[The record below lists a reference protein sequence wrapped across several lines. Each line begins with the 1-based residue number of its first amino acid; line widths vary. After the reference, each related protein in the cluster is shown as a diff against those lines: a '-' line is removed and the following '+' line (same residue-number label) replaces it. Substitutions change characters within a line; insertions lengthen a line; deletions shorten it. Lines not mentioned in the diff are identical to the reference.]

1 MRGQKAIY
9 DQKIHGDPYTQGD
22 LVRLHSSSV
31 FVGSCIMSGRCLFK
45 HFSMYPMVII
55 VLHFSV
61 YPMVVIVLHFSVY
74 PMVIIIL
81 INGKKRVQ
89 IVHFN
94 RLKLCTPGTR
104 FLDDTLSDEARTEK
118 HELDTSPVESN

>member
-22 LVRLHSSSV
+22 LVWLHSSSV
-31 FVGSCIMSGRCLFK
+31 FVGSCIMSRRCLFK
-45 HFSMYPMVII
+45 HFSMYPMVI
-55 VLHFSV
+55 
-61 YPMVVIVLHFSVY
+61 IVLHFSVY

-89 IVHFN
+89 IVHFD

-118 HELDTSPVESN
+118 HELDISPFESNLSWK